1 MRRNER
7 SRRLSEEIEKNAKQ
21 LELRELNQEVI
32 FEIFKRVLEN
42 FRRNETGDLTIFMSL
57 DA

>member
-1 MRRNER
+1 MRNEKP
-7 SRRLSEEIEKNAKQ
+7 RRLSEEIEKNAKQ

-32 FEIFKRVLEN
+32 FEILKRVLEN
-42 FRRNETGDLTIFMSL
+42 FRRNETGDLTIFVSL

>member
-1 MRRNER
+1 MRNEKP
-7 SRRLSEEIEKNAKQ
+7 RRLFEEIEKNAKQ

-42 FRRNETGDLTIFMSL
+42 FRRNETGDLTIFVSL

>member
-1 MRRNER
+1 MRNEKPR
-7 SRRLSEEIEKNAKQ
+7 KLFEEIEKNAKQ

-32 FEIFKRVLEN
+32 FEILKRVLEN
-42 FRRNETGDLTIFMSL
+42 FRRNETGDLTIFVSL

>member
-1 MRRNER
+1 MRNEKP
-7 SRRLSEEIEKNAKQ
+7 RRLFEEIEKNAKQ

-32 FEIFKRVLEN
+32 FEILKRVLEN
-42 FRRNETGDLTIFMSL
+42 FRRNETGDLTIFVSL

>member
-1 MRRNER
+1 MKNER
-7 SRRLSEEIEKNAKQ
+7 PRRLSEEIKKNAKQ

-32 FEIFKRVLEN
+32 FEILKRVLEN
-42 FRRNETGDLTIFMSL
+42 FRRNETGDLTIFVSL